1 MMDLQGTTDTG
12 SMPKIGVLIVDD
24 IADTR
29 DNLSKLLM
37 FERDIEVVGTA
48 GSGPEAIEICRRQR
62 PDVLLLDIN
71 MPDMDGIKAAEL
83 ISGEM
88 PGIGIIMMSVQGE
101 QDYLRRA
108 MLAGAREFLVKPFSG
123 DELTRGIRH
132 VYRLEAT
139 KRAMVSAAGIP
150 GHGANGLP
158 GTSSLESGASSARA
172 RIITIV
178 SPKGGVGRTT
188 IAVNLAV
195 ALKLQT
201 QKKVALVDGS
211 LYFGDVGVMLN
222 LLSNKTIVDAAE
234 HIDDLEGDLLND
246 LMATHSSGIKVL
258 LAPPSPEMAE
268 LITAEHIRRILAELA
283 NHYDYIVV
291 DTWPSFADTVLTAMD
306 LADEILLVMT
316 LEMTAIKDVKL
327 YLEVVEKLDY
337 PPEKVKLILNRSGT
351 SAGIKVEAVEETLRH
366 KVMVGLSNDFVA
378 MSTAVNQGVPLVIS
392 AREHPFSR
400 DIYRLCRLISP
411 TNAEEAALA
420 QANAGG
426 PKPQTDA
433 NSTKLLSKLKA
444 AFR

>member
-1 MMDLQGTTDTG
+1 
-12 SMPKIGVLIVDD
+12 
-24 IADTR
+24 
-29 DNLSKLLM
+29 
-37 FERDIEVVGTA
+37 
-48 GSGPEAIEICRRQR
+48 
-62 PDVLLLDIN
+62 
-71 MPDMDGIKAAEL
+71 MPDMDGIKTAEL

-139 KRAMVSAAGIP
+139 KRAMVTAAGSGSAA
-150 GHGANGLP
+150 LP
-158 GTSSLESGASSARA
+158 GTQHLAPDTPSGQA
-172 RIITIV
+172 RIITVV

-201 QKKVALVDGS
+201 QKRIALVDGS
-211 LYFGDVGVMLN
+211 LYFGDVGVMMN
-222 LLSNKTIVDAAE
+222 LLSNKTIIDAAE
-234 HIDDLEGDLLND
+234 HIDELEGDLLND
-246 LMATHSSGIKVL
+246 LMPTHSSGVKVL
-258 LAPPSPEMAE
+258 LAPPAPEMAE
-268 LITAEHIRRILAELA
+268 LITAEHVRRILAELA

-351 SAGIKVEAVEETLRH
+351 TAGIKVEAVEETLRH

-378 MSTAVNQGVPLVIS
+378 MNTAVNQGVPLVIS

-400 DIYRLCRLISP
+400 DVYRLARLISP
-411 TNAEEAALA
+411 TNPEEVALA
-420 QANAGG
+420 QATTSTKGEV
-426 PKPQTDA
+426 PA